1 MTKSVKLAALA
12 GIFGVLALS
21 SHAFAKEVSGSLPDT
36 SRVVSIGGSITEII
50 FALGEQGRLVGR
62 DTTSVYPKEAFAL
75 PDVGY
80 MRALSAE
87 GVLSINPTAIIAV
100 EGSGPEQAVDLLKKA
115 SVPFVFVPENYTA
128 TSVSE
133 KIRIVGKALS
143 VEDKAKK
150 LADDVEADL
159 AAARAETK
167 DIKTRKRV
175 LFVLS
180 IQGGKILAAGDH
192 SAANGIIKLAGA
204 DNAVEGFTGYKA
216 LSDESIL
223 LAKPDVILVMDRGDN
238 HATVDKEL
246 LANKAIASTPAGEN
260 KAIIRMGGQYLLGF
274 GPRTAS
280 AVRDLSKRLYG
291 DAVSQ

>member
-1 MTKSVKLAALA
+1 MSKSLKLATLA
-12 GIFGVLALS
+12 GMVGILALS
-21 SHAFAKEVSGSLPDT
+21 SHAFAEEVAGPLPDT

-50 FALGEQGRLVGR
+50 YALGEEGRLVGR
-62 DTTSVYPKEAFAL
+62 DTTSVYPREAFAL

-80 MRALSAE
+80 MRALSPE

-128 TSVSE
+128 ASVSE

-143 VEDKAKK
+143 VDDKAKK
-150 LADDVEADL
+150 LSDDVEADL
-159 AAARAETK
+159 AAAQAETK
-167 DIKTRKRV
+167 DIKIRKRV

-180 IQGGKILAAGDH
+180 IQGGKILAAGDQT
-192 SAANGIIKLAGA
+192 AANGIIKLAGA
-204 DNAVEGFTGYKA
+204 ENAVEGFTGYKA

-223 LAKPDVILVMDRGDN
+223 TAKPDVILVMDRGDN
-238 HATVDKEL
+238 HATIDTEL
-246 LANKAIASTPAGEN
+246 LANKAIAATPAGEN

-280 AVRDLSKRLYG
+280 AVRDLSKRFYG
-291 DAVSQ
+291 DTVSQ